1 MALMQ
6 QVLNA
11 SQGRQH
17 AHFGASGRGSVT
29 HRDDGWRRLCELH
42 TEALLTFTLRLTA
55 GDQVRAEAIVQ
66 RTLLL
71 AWHNAD
77 RLGAIGA
84 LRPWLMT
91 TARRVAAG
99 QETAVRDLLYAM
111 DDAARGNSVVRVEAV
126 LGRLAPEQRA
136 ALAEVCGDRKTVSAA
151 ARSAGVSTGVIK
163 FRVFEALETIRSS
176 MPQRELAH

>member
-1 MALMQ
+1 MVLMQ

-11 SQGRQH
+11 SH
-17 AHFGASGRGSVT
+17 ARVGAASRGSVT
-29 HRDDGWRRLCELH
+29 HRDDDWCRLCELH
-42 TEALLTFTLRLTA
+42 TPSLLTFTLRLTG
-55 GDQVRAEAIVQ
+55 GDRVRAEAIAQ

-77 RLGAIGA
+77 RLGSTGAI
-84 LRPWLMT
+84 RPWLMT
-91 TARRVAAG
+91 TARRLAAG

-111 DDAARGNSVVRVEAV
+111 DDAGRANNLAQV

-151 ARSAGVSTGVIK
+151 ARAAGVSTRVIK
-163 FRVFEALETIRSS
+163 LRVFEALETIRSS